1 MLLLVF
7 QTLSIM
13 GSILSEKKKYRM
25 IDRNVHFGSKSF
37 ATSIEVRFR
46 LQMQEHI
53 VATGHSMQE
62 IIKTM
67 LVIISI

>member
-1 MLLLVF
+1 M
-7 QTLSIM
+7 
-13 GSILSEKKKYRM
+13 LSEKKKKCRM

-37 ATSIEVRFR
+37 ATSIEVKFR

-67 LVIISI
+67 LVILSI